1 MSRPPITAIIYD
13 CDGTL
18 VDSELLNAR
27 CMTDMLAR
35 DHGVELDPIAV
46 ESEFR
51 GGKFANMCT
60 TLATRHTIDLGEDFV
75 TRYRAYSIGVFER
88 ELQPIPGVR
97 EAIEIIG
104 GPRCVASSGPPG
116 KLAVAL
122 RVTDL
127 AHYFGELVFSAYDIR
142 AWKPEPDLFL
152 QAARAMGVK
161 PAECAVIEDSDA
173 GVEAARRAGMRVF
186 GYDRANTI
194 GEHPAADLVRFSDYA
209 ELPELLGRSQ
219 QASAS

>member
-1 MSRPPITAIIYD
+1 MSSPPITAIIYD

-35 DHGVELDPIAV
+35 DHGVELDPVAV
-46 ESEFR
+46 ETEFR
-51 GGKFANMCT
+51 GGKFAYMCT
-60 TLATRHTIDLGEDFV
+60 TLATRHAIDLGEDFV
-75 TRYRAYSIGVFER
+75 TRYRHYSIGVFER

-97 EAIEIIG
+97 EAIETIG

-127 AHYFGELVFSAYDIR
+127 AGYFGDLVFSAYDIQ

-152 QAARAMGVK
+152 QAAHAMGVE
-161 PAECAVIEDSDA
+161 PAECVVIEDSDA
-173 GVEAARRAGMRVF
+173 GVEAGWRAGMRVF

-194 GEHPAADLVRFSDYA
+194 GEHPEANLVRFTDYA
-209 ELPELLGRSQ
+209 DLPALLGRG
-219 QASAS
+219 

>member
-1 MSRPPITAIIYD
+1 MPKPPIAAIIYD

-35 DHGVELDPIAV
+35 DHGLALDPVAL
-46 ESEFR
+46 ETEFR
-51 GGKFANMCT
+51 GGKFADMCS
-60 TLATRHTIDLGEDFV
+60 TLANRHAIDLGDDFAA
-75 TRYRAYSIGVFER
+75 RYRHYSIGVFER
-88 ELQPIPGVR
+88 ELQPIEGVR
-97 EAIEIIG
+97 EAIETIG

-116 KLAVAL
+116 KMGIAL

-127 AHYFGELVFSAYDIR
+127 ARYFGELVFSAYDIQ

-152 QAARAMGVK
+152 QAARAMGVT
-161 PAECAVIEDSDA
+161 PADCAVIEDSDA

-186 GYDRANTI
+186 GYDRAKTI
-194 GEHPAADLVRFSDYA
+194 GEHPTADLVRFTDYA
-209 ELPELLGRSQ
+209 DLPGLLGRDQ
-219 QASAS
+219 RSAS